1 MNGVSRCECGELM
14 TIVFPSMDLVCE
26 GCGYIATP
34 ARLKY
39 QKRKSDIDQPV
50 RGTSEPDHK
59 EVMAYRTTNEM

>member
-1 MNGVSRCECGELM
+1 MAQLPMCECGERLVIAM
-14 TIVFPSMDLVCE
+14 GTMDLVCE
-26 GCGYIATP
+26 GCGYTATP

-59 EVMAYRTTNEM
+59 EVKTYTTTNEM

>member
-1 MNGVSRCECGELM
+1 MCECGERLVIAM
-14 TIVFPSMDLVCE
+14 GTMDLVCE

-39 QKRKSDIDQPV
+39 QKEKVTVDQPV

-59 EVMAYRTTNEM
+59 EVKTYTTTNEM